1 MGWVLPILPRGQGTA
16 GWAQQERLSLGEAW
30 WWEVGSCSPPAG
42 AFAPS
47 LLLQLTGGTH
57 M

>member
-1 MGWVLPILPRGQGTA
+1 MGWVLPVLLEGQRMA
-16 GWAQQERLSLGEAW
+16 GWVQQEKLSPGQAR

-47 LLLQLTGGTH
+47 LLLQLMGGTH